1 VHLSV
6 EEAFKGITQS
16 KITTYQGTASG
27 DCSLVFEK
35 GERYLF
41 YAWYSEETKQFHT
54 NFCTRTRPLNIAAE
68 DLDYLRNL
76 PASDQNSRLSGT
88 AVRLDY
94 FRGDSPSTPEL
105 LKGIKVTATGDDGQ
119 RFEAVTDHQ
128 GFYKIVG
135 LPSGHY
141 KVSAEVPAHLTL
153 ERNRRESVEI
163 RSNGCASVDILAR
176 TNGRISGVLRD
187 AKGQVL
193 TDTNV
198 ELVHFELANR
208 IGERGIGLY
217 TKTNESGRFE
227 FGELTPGRYLL
238 GVNLQSAPDG
248 DTPFRRTFFPGV
260 RSSSTAKV
268 LVLGVGEN
276 LTDNDFRLPP
286 RLPVEVITGTFVWQN
301 GEPVKKGLISLKDTP
316 NSTGGESLDY
326 ADVDSQGRFTLKALA
341 GTKGWVH
348 GSVLV
353 EVPSG
358 LDLMVA
364 KPIRVAANSKQKPI
378 KLIVTQKTGGGVR
391 ILR

>member
-1 VHLSV
+1 MRNIRLKTKSLLLFVPLVILFTVKSAAACSCAGPIPPCEAYKKTPAIFIALVTDIQPSRSPNTDPPIVHLSV

-141 KVSAEVPAHLTL
+141 KVSAEVPAHLT
-153 ERNRRESVEI
+153 I
-163 RSNGCASVDILAR
+163 
-176 TNGRISGVLRD
+176 
-187 AKGQVL
+187 
-193 TDTNV
+193 
-198 ELVHFELANR
+198 
-208 IGERGIGLY
+208 
-217 TKTNESGRFE
+217 
-227 FGELTPGRYLL
+227 
-238 GVNLQSAPDG
+238 
-248 DTPFRRTFFPGV
+248 
-260 RSSSTAKV
+260 
-268 LVLGVGEN
+268 
-276 LTDNDFRLPP
+276 
-286 RLPVEVITGTFVWQN
+286 
-301 GEPVKKGLISLKDTP
+301 
-316 NSTGGESLDY
+316 
-326 ADVDSQGRFTLKALA
+326 
-341 GTKGWVH
+341 
-348 GSVLV
+348 
-353 EVPSG
+353 
-358 LDLMVA
+358 
-364 KPIRVAANSKQKPI
+364 
-378 KLIVTQKTGGGVR
+378 
-391 ILR
+391 